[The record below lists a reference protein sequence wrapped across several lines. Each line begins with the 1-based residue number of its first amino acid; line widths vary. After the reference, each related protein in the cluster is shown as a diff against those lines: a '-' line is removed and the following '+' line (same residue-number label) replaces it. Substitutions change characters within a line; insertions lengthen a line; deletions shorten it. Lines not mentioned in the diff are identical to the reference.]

1 MKEKF
6 EHTQKCEFLLELGN
20 NIICQRYF
28 TVRNFNPKSM
38 YSIDLKNTLSYIVDK
53 IESSLVL
60 KTLHF
65 LDSSYRENSND
76 SVNKG
81 ETFTITIKVGNRKI
95 LSTIFPSSVYPPKI
109 RYTVDIRP
117 QISYILRELTETMSQ
132 KKLTTY
138 YQDYSLIVNK

>member
-6 EHTQKCEFLLELGN
+6 ENTQKCEFLLELGK

-28 TVRNFNPKSM
+28 TVRNFNPRAMNSL
-38 YSIDLKNTLSYIVDK
+38 DLYETVSYVVAR
-53 IESSLVL
+53 IEGSLVL

-76 SVNKG
+76 VTNKG
-81 ETFTITIKVGNRKI
+81 ETFTITIKVGNKKI
-95 LSTIFPSSVYPPKI
+95 LTTIFPSSVYPPKI

-117 QISYILRELTETMSQ
+117 QISYILRELTETLSR
-132 KKLTTY
+132 KKLTTH

>member
-6 EHTQKCEFLLELGN
+6 ENTQKCEFLLELGN

-28 TVRNFNPKSM
+28 TVRNFNQRAIHSL
-38 YSIDLKNTLSYIVDK
+38 DLYHTLSYVVDK
-53 IESSLVL
+53 IETSLVT

-65 LDSSYRENSND
+65 LDNSYRENSND
-76 SVNKG
+76 LPNKG

-95 LSTIFPSSVYPPKI
+95 LTKIFPSSVYPPKI

-117 QISYILRELTETMSQ
+117 HISSILRELEKT
-132 KKLTTY
+132 
-138 YQDYSLIVNK
+138 NA

>member
-6 EHTQKCEFLLELGN
+6 ENTQKCEFLLELGN

-28 TVRNFNPKSM
+28 TVRNFNHKAI
-38 YSIDLKNTLSYIVDK
+38 YSLDLHNTVRYIVDK

-76 SVNKG
+76 LPNKG

-95 LSTIFPSSVYPPKI
+95 LTTIFPSSVYPPKI

-117 QISYILRELTETMSQ
+117 QISYILRELTETLSS
-132 KKLTTY
+132 KKLTTH

>member
-6 EHTQKCEFLLELGN
+6 ENTQKCEFLLELGN

-28 TVRNFNPKSM
+28 TVRNFNQKAI
-38 YSIDLKNTLSYIVDK
+38 YSIDLHDTVKYIVDEIK
-53 IESSLVL
+53 RSLVL
-60 KTLHF
+60 KTILF

-76 SVNKG
+76 VANKG
-81 ETFTITIKVGNRKI
+81 ETFTITIKVGNSKI
-95 LSTIFPSSVYPPKI
+95 LTTIFPSSVYPPKI

-117 QISYILRELTETMSQ
+117 QISYILRELTETLSS
-132 KKLTTY
+132 KKLTTH

>member
-6 EHTQKCEFLLELGN
+6 ENTQKCEFLLELGN

-28 TVRNFNPKSM
+28 TVRNFNQRAIHSL
-38 YSIDLKNTLSYIVDK
+38 DLYHTLSYIVDK
-53 IESSLVL
+53 IESNLVR
-60 KTLHF
+60 KTVHF
-65 LDSSYRENSND
+65 LDRSYRENSND
-76 SVNKG
+76 LPNKG

-95 LSTIFPSSVYPPKI
+95 LTTIFPSSVYPPKI

-117 QISYILRELTETMSQ
+117 QISYILRELTETLSS
-132 KKLTTY
+132 KKLTTH

>member
-65 LDSSYRENSND
+65 LDSSYREKS
-76 SVNKG
+76 KG
-81 ETFTITIKVGNRKI
+81 
-95 LSTIFPSSVYPPKI
+95 
-109 RYTVDIRP
+109 
-117 QISYILRELTETMSQ
+117 
-132 KKLTTY
+132 
-138 YQDYSLIVNK
+138 

>member
-6 EHTQKCEFLLELGN
+6 ENTQKCEFLLELGN

-28 TVRNFNPKSM
+28 TVRNFNQKAI
-38 YSIDLKNTLSYIVDK
+38 YSIDLHDTVKYIVDEIK
-53 IESSLVL
+53 RSLVL
-60 KTLHF
+60 KTILF

-76 SVNKG
+76 VANKG

-95 LSTIFPSSVYPPKI
+95 LTTIFPSSVYPPKI

-117 QISYILRELTETMSQ
+117 QISYILRELTEVLSQ
-132 KKLTTY
+132 RKVTTN
-138 YQDYSLIVNK
+138 YQDYDLIVN

>member
-6 EHTQKCEFLLELGN
+6 ENTQKCEFLLELGK

-28 TVRNFNPKSM
+28 TVRNFNPKAI
-38 YSIDLKNTLSYIVDK
+38 YSLDLHHTVSYIIDK

-60 KTLHF
+60 KTVHF

-76 SVNKG
+76 LPNKG

-95 LSTIFPSSVYPPKI
+95 LTTIFPSSVYPPKI

-117 QISYILRELTETMSQ
+117 QISYILRELTETLSS

>member
-6 EHTQKCEFLLELGN
+6 ENTQKCEFLLELGN

-28 TVRNFNPKSM
+28 TVRNFNQKAI
-38 YSIDLKNTLSYIVDK
+38 YSIDLHDTVKYIVDEIK
-53 IESSLVL
+53 RSLVL
-60 KTLHF
+60 KTILF

-76 SVNKG
+76 VANKG

-95 LSTIFPSSVYPPKI
+95 LTTIFPSSVYPPKI

-117 QISYILRELTETMSQ
+117 QISYILRELTETLSS
-132 KKLTTY
+132 KKLTTH